1 MSSYTVFYSPRCK
14 HCVSL
19 MKKIKEEKIPK
30 INAVNIDQE
39 VVNGIQSV
47 PTIQSESGE
56 IYVGKAAF
64 NLIEKLTE
72 GIEAYEFGFGSGI
85 YSSIS
90 QDDALC
96 ENQQQFT
103 FLTPEGFDMDYT
115 GAGSRGMSAQNPN
128 QNPNQNE
135 MSDKATKQNEELD
148 KLIEA
153 RKRELPVPKQRV

>member
-1 MSSYTVFYSPRCK
+1 MT
-14 HCVSL
+14 
-19 MKKIKEEKIPK
+19 KIKEGKIPNM
-30 INAVNIDQE
+30 NAVNIDEQR
-39 VVNGIQSV
+39 VNGIKSV

-64 NLIEKLTE
+64 DMIEKMTQ

-90 QDDALC
+90 EDNALC

-103 FLTPEGFDMDYT
+103 FLTPEGFNTEYT
-115 GAGSRGMSAQNPN
+115 GAGSGGMTDGNAQ
-128 QNPNQNE
+128 QKNE
-135 MSDKATKQNEELD
+135 ISDKASKQNDELD

-153 RKRELPVPKQRV
+153 RKHDLPSAHQRV